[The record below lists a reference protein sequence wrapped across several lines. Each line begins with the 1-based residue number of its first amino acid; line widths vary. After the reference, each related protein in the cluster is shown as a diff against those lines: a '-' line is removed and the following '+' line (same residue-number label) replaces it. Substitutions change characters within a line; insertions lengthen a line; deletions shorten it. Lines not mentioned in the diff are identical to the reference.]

1 MSRTI
6 DERVVSMQFDNKQ
19 FESNVQTSL
28 STLDKLKQS
37 LRLDGA
43 AKGFDNIGAAAK
55 NVNMAPL
62 ANAVETVR
70 TKFSALQVMAVT
82 ALANITNSAVNA
94 GKQLVKAFTIDPI
107 KSGFQ
112 EYETQINA
120 VQTILANTESKGSTL
135 QDVNRALAEL
145 NTYADK
151 TIYNFTEMTRN
162 IGTFTA
168 AGVDLKTSVS
178 AIKGIANLAAVSG
191 STSHQA
197 STAMYQLSQALAS
210 GTVKLMDW
218 NSVVNAG
225 MGGQV
230 FQDALKETA
239 RVHGIAI
246 DKLIEDEGSFRET
259 LQKGWLTSEILT
271 ETLIHFTMAAEE
283 GTEEWETYKKS
294 LMDTGY
300 SEEQAAAILKMANTA
315 TDAATKVKTF
325 SQLMDTLKESAQSG
339 WTKSWEIMIGDFEE
353 AKGFLTDVSDRLG
366 AIISES
372 ADARNK
378 VLSGG
383 LSSGWKQLLDA
394 GIADEEGYKDT
405 FKSVAKEHG
414 LSIDDM
420 IAAEKKLD
428 DSLSDTE
435 AFQKALKTGFKDGS
449 LSADILSESVHQMAD
464 KMSNMSA
471 KELEAAG
478 YTKDHVNEIKNLSA
492 GLKDGSIS
500 MDEFVEKIN
509 RPSGREN
516 IIQALWNSFDGLMSV
531 IAPIK
536 EAFRDI
542 FPPVTGEQLYKLTER
557 IRDFTANLK
566 LSEEQAEKVKSIFKG
581 LFSVLDIGFTFIKKV
596 GSGII
601 QLLGNFTGLRDSVLN
616 TAGSFGDWLSNL
628 RDSIKETDVFGK
640 AIDKIVRFIQNG
652 IDKIREFGS
661 AVKEKF
667 AAPGFE
673 GFIGVITKILETL
686 KTVGSKIVEI
696 ASNIGSAIGNA
707 FRSGDI
713 KSVLDVVNGGI
724 IASILLG
731 IRKYI
736 NGITEAFDGSA
747 TFVDKIKEILS
758 TIGDTLKAWQQN
770 IQAGTLMKI
779 AAAIGILAASLLVLS
794 TIDQERLS
802 SSLGAITVLFAEL
815 IGSLA
820 IFNKMNL
827 NLTGVAKAVTAMI
840 GMSVAILILASAMRK
855 LSTLSWEEIAKGVV
869 GVLGLTTILVAAFK
883 IMATE
888 GNKVAKGALQM
899 VIMAAALKILASVCK
914 DLSELSWEGLAK
926 GLAGIAVL
934 LAEIS
939 LFLNTA
945 KFGGKAV
952 STAIGIAIMAAA
964 LKILA
969 SVCKDFSTMKWEDIG
984 KGLAGIGGLLL
995 EIVGFT
1001 NLAGNAKHI
1010 ISTGVALIA
1019 IAAAMKIFANTMND
1033 MSHMSWEEIAKGL
1046 AAIGGALLI
1055 IVGAMNLMPKGM
1067 IVNAIG
1073 LIGVAA
1079 AITILGNALTS
1090 LSGMS
1095 WEEIAKGLVALGGSL
1110 GILAGGLY
1118 LMNGSLAG
1126 SAALIVAAVALGI
1139 FAPVLKSLGDMSWGQ
1154 IVKGLVA
1161 LAGSIAVFGVAALV
1175 LRPII
1180 PAMLK
1185 LSAAILIFGAGCT
1198 LAGVGITAIAAG
1210 LITLG
1215 AAIVVTAS
1223 SIVETIN
1230 TIVKGIGTI
1239 ITSFCNAIAESATAI
1254 AEAFVAIIEATCYAI
1269 KESIPVIAE
1278 TFFELL
1284 VGALTLL
1291 KTYIPQLVDLLADVL
1306 VGLMDGLADRMPDL
1320 ANSAVNLAQKFV
1332 TSFTNALVSAFGEVD
1347 LGGLLEK
1354 LETVSK
1360 IFLELSIAA
1369 TIISMIP
1376 ITGALKG
1383 IAGLG
1388 IVVVGMSAILAALGG
1403 LSQIQ
1408 GFNWLL
1414 TEGTRALSQIGTAI
1428 GTFVGNIVGSFAA
1441 GATRGLPKM
1450 AENLSSFMDNIQ
1462 PFINGAKNIDAS
1474 VLKGAGILAAT
1485 VLCIT
1490 ASDVISS
1497 IASFLTGGS
1506 SIKRFG
1512 EEIAEFGTYLK
1523 AFSDNVS
1530 GINPENIVAAATA
1543 AKALAE
1549 MASIIPNEGGIAAL
1563 FAGENSLSRFGPQL
1577 ADFGANLKA
1586 FSDNVSGINP
1596 DNITTAA
1603 TAGKALADMANTIP
1617 NEGGIVAW
1625 FTGDNSLAKFGPQI
1639 AVFGLSLKSF
1649 SDNVSGINPDNI
1661 TAAATAGK
1669 ALADMANTIP
1679 NEGGMVAWFTGENS
1693 IAKFGSQLTLLG
1705 AGLKGFAEVTS
1716 DINAEH
1722 LTGVITAAKA
1732 LADMTSVIPNEGGM
1746 VAWFTGENSIA
1757 KFGTQLILLGAGLK
1771 GFAEVTSD
1779 INADQLTGVIGAAK
1793 ALADMTNTIPNEGG
1807 MVAWFTG
1814 ENSIAKFGTQL
1825 ICLGNGLK
1833 GFADTTSGI
1842 NADQLTGVVS
1852 IAKAI
1857 VEVTNLIPNQGGVV
1871 SWFAGES
1878 NIASYSAQLSC
1889 LGNGLKGFAQATVGI
1904 NAENISG
1911 IVSVAKTIVEVTNLI
1926 PNQGGIS
1933 AWFAGESN
1941 IANYGSQLVFLGKSL
1956 KAFADATSGIN
1967 TDNLTGV
1974 ATAAKTIAEITNVI
1988 PNQGG
1993 VVSWF
1998 TGESSISKFSAQLPV
2013 LGRSLK
2019 AFVDATAGINTDS
2032 LSGVTGVAKSIAEL
2046 TNNIPNSGGVA
2057 AWFTGEQSISKF
2069 GTELGRLGLGLKSF
2083 AQTTAG
2089 INANN
2094 LIGVIDVAKS
2104 IVNLTNTIPNQGG
2117 VVAWF
2122 TGENSIAKWG
2132 VQLVALG
2139 VGLKGFANATEGIN
2153 AEQVGGVVGVAK
2165 SIADMTKIIPDT
2177 TNLNNFGTQ
2186 LPKLGE
2192 SIKKFASELSGIKS
2206 SDISNGVS
2214 AVKQAMQQLKTVAKE
2229 GANGFADAFRKAKP
2243 NVSKAVSD
2251 LIQGVKTAIEDKG
2264 KIIAKAFND
2273 VLSDIPDDIR
2283 NMYTDFYSA
2292 GAYLVEGFAQGITA
2306 QTFAAEAAASAM
2318 ASAALAAAKA
2328 ALDINSPSEEMYE
2341 VGDYSGM
2348 GFVNALMDYA
2358 AKAYKAGY
2366 RMANKALFGVSNAI
2380 SHINDIITSD
2390 IDTQPTIRPVLDLS
2404 DISSGVGTISNML
2417 GFSPSIGMLTNVGSI
2432 SAMMN
2437 RNQNGANDDVISAIN
2452 NLGRKLSNAS
2462 GDIYNID
2469 GITYDDS
2476 SNIADAVKTLVR
2488 AARVERRT

>member
-1 MSRTI
+1 MSKTI

-28 STLDKLKQS
+28 STLDRLKRA

-43 AKGFDNIGAAAK
+43 AKGFDNIDSAAK
-55 NVNMAPL
+55 NVNMSPL
-62 ANAVETVR
+62 ANAVDTVR
-70 TKFSALQVMAVT
+70 VKFSALEVMAVT

-94 GKQLVKAFTIDPI
+94 GIQLVKSLSVD
-107 KSGFQ
+107 
-112 EYETQINA
+112 QIAAGWNKYGQKTSS
-120 VQTILANTESKGSTL
+120 VQTIMNATGKSIDE
-135 QDVNRALAEL
+135 VNKYL
-145 NTYADK
+145 DK
-151 TIYNFTEMTRN
+151 LMWFSDETSYGFTDMT
-162 IGTFTA
+162 
-168 AGVDLKTSVS
+168 S
-178 AIKGIANLAAVSG
+178 AIAQLTSAGGDIDKLVPMVMGIANATAYAGKGATEFSRAIYNLNQSYSSGALQYTDWKSLELAGVASKELKQVLIDTGVAMGKIKEGEVTIANFGTTLKDKWADVGVMETAFGKFGEMTEKAYQMVQSGEVETASEAYAKLAEQYDGVSITAAKAAQEAKTFTEAIDATKDAVS
-191 STSHQA
+191 
-197 STAMYQLSQALAS
+197 S
-210 GTVKLMDW
+210 GWM
-218 NSVVNAG
+218 
-225 MGGQV
+225 
-230 FQDALKETA
+230 
-239 RVHGIAI
+239 
-246 DKLIEDEGSFRET
+246 
-259 LQKGWLTSEILT
+259 
-271 ETLIHFTMAAEE
+271 
-283 GTEEWETYKKS
+283 
-294 LMDTGY
+294 
-300 SEEQAAAILKMANTA
+300 
-315 TDAATKVKTF
+315 KTF
-325 SQLMDTLKESAQSG
+325 
-339 WTKSWEIMIGDFEE
+339 EIIFGNYEE
-353 AKGFLTDVSDRLG
+353 AKVLWTDLANALWDAFASGAEARNEMLQEWKNLG
-366 AIISES
+366 GRDDLIQSFWNAWEAVGSIIS
-372 ADARNK
+372 
-378 VLSGG
+378 
-383 LSSGWKQLLDA
+383 
-394 GIADEEGYKDT
+394 
-405 FKSVAKEHG
+405 
-414 LSIDDM
+414 
-420 IAAEKKLD
+420 
-428 DSLSDTE
+428 
-435 AFQKALKTGFKDGS
+435 
-449 LSADILSESVHQMAD
+449 
-464 KMSNMSA
+464 
-471 KELEAAG
+471 
-478 YTKDHVNEIKNLSA
+478 
-492 GLKDGSIS
+492 
-500 MDEFVEKIN
+500 
-509 RPSGREN
+509 
-516 IIQALWNSFDGLMSV
+516 
-531 IAPIK
+531 PIK

-542 FPPVTGEQLYKLTER
+542 FPPITAQRLA
-557 IRDFTANLK
+557 DFTKGLKELTANFK
-566 LSEEQAEKVKSIFKG
+566 LSEDQANKVKSIFKG

-601 QLLGNFTGLRDSVLN
+601 KLLGNFTGLRDGILN

-628 RDSIKETDVFGK
+628 RDSIKESDVFGK
-640 AIDKIVRFIQNG
+640 AIDKIVGFIQNG

-661 AVKEKF
+661 AIKEKF
-667 AAPGFE
+667 AATGFE
-673 GFIGVITKILETL
+673 GFLGVVTKIWETL

-736 NGITEAFDGSA
+736 SGITEAFDGSA
-747 TFVDKIKEILS
+747 TFVGKIKEILS
-758 TIGDTLKAWQQN
+758 TVGDALKAWQQN

-815 IGSLA
+815 MGSLA

-827 NLTGVAKAVTAMI
+827 NLTGTAKAVTTMI
-840 GMSVAILILASAMRK
+840 GMSVAILILASAMKK
-855 LSTLSWEEIAKGVV
+855 LSSLSWEEIAKGVV

-899 VIMAAALKILASVCK
+899 VIMASALKILASVCK

-945 KFGGKAV
+945 KLGGKAV
-952 STAIGIAIMAAA
+952 STATGIAIMAAA

-995 EIVGFT
+995 ELAAFT
-1001 NLAGNAKHI
+1001 NLAGNAKHVL
-1010 ISTGVALIA
+1010 STGVALIA
-1019 IAAAMKIFANTMND
+1019 IAAAMKIFANVMND
-1033 MSHMSWEEIAKGL
+1033 MSRMSWEEIAKGL
-1046 AAIGGALLI
+1046 AAMGGALLI
-1055 IVGAMNLMPKGM
+1055 VVGAMNLMPKGM
-1067 IVNAIG
+1067 IVNTIG

-1095 WEEIAKGLVALGGSL
+1095 WEEIAKGLVTLGGSL

-1161 LAGSIAVFGVAALV
+1161 LAGAIAIFGVASLV
-1175 LRPII
+1175 LTPII
-1180 PAMLK
+1180 PTMLR
-1185 LSAAILIFGAGCT
+1185 LSAAILIFGAGCA

-1210 LITLG
+1210 LTTLG
-1215 AAIVVTAS
+1215 VAIVVTAS

-1230 TIVKGIGTI
+1230 TIVKGLGTI

-1388 IVVVGMSAILAALGG
+1388 IVVIGMSAILAALGG

-1543 AKALAE
+1543 
-1549 MASIIPNEGGIAAL
+1549 
-1563 FAGENSLSRFGPQL
+1563 
-1577 ADFGANLKA
+1577 
-1586 FSDNVSGINP
+1586 
-1596 DNITTAA
+1596 
-1603 TAGKALADMANTIP
+1603 GKALADMADTIP

-1693 IAKFGSQLTLLG
+1693 IAKFSSQLILLG
-1705 AGLKGFAEVTS
+1705 AGLKGFTEVTS

-1757 KFGTQLILLGAGLK
+1757 KFGSQLILLGAGLK

-1842 NADQLTGVVS
+1842 NADQLTGVIS
-1852 IAKAI
+1852 IAKTI
-1857 VEVTNLIPNQGGVV
+1857 VEVTNLIPNKGGVV
-1871 SWFAGES
+1871 SWFAGER

-1941 IANYGSQLVFLGKSL
+1941 IANYGSQLVFLGKGL

-2019 AFVDATAGINTDS
+2019 AFADATAGINTDG

-2094 LIGVIDVAKS
+2094 LIGVIDVAKG

-2132 VQLVALG
+2132 GQLVALG

-2292 GAYLVEGFAQGITA
+2292 GGYLVEGFANGITD

-2318 ASAALAAAKA
+2318 ANAALAAAKA
-2328 ALDINSPSEEMYE
+2328 VLDINSPSEEMYE

-2366 RMANKALFGVSNAI
+2366 RMANKALSGVSNAI
-2380 SHINDIITSD
+2380 SHINDVITSD

>member
-55 NVNMAPL
+55 SVNMTPL

-112 EYETQINA
+112 EYETQINS

-178 AIKGIANLAAVSG
+178 AIKGIANLAAISG
-191 STSHQA
+191 STSQQA

-271 ETLIHFTMAAEE
+271 ETLSHFTMAAEE

-414 LSIDDM
+414 VSIDDM

-449 LSADILSESVHQMAD
+449 LSADMLSESVHQMAD

-492 GLKDGSIS
+492 SLKDGSIS

-581 LFSVLDIGFTFIKKV
+581 LFSILDIGFTFIKKV

-601 QLLGNFTGLRDSVLN
+601 QLLGNFTGLRDGILN
-616 TAGSFGDWLSNL
+616 AAGSFGDWLSNL
-628 RDSIKETDVFGK
+628 RDSIKESDVFGK
-640 AIDKIVRFIQNG
+640 AIDKIVGFIQNG

-673 GFIGVITKILETL
+673 GFLGVVIKIWETL
-686 KTVGSKIVEI
+686 KTVGSKIIEI
-696 ASNIGSAIGNA
+696 AANIGSAIGNA

-736 NGITEAFDGSA
+736 SGITEAFDGSE
-747 TFVDKIKEILS
+747 TFIGKIKDLLD
-758 TIGDTLKAWQQN
+758 TVGDALQAWQQN
-770 IQAGTLMKI
+770 IKAGTLIKI

-794 TIDQERLS
+794 LIDSEKLT

-815 IGSLA
+815 MGSLA

-827 NLTGVAKAVTAMI
+827 NLIGTAKAVTAMI
-840 GMSVAILILASAMRK
+840 GMSVAILILASAMKK
-855 LSTLSWEEIAKGVV
+855 LA
-869 GVLGLTTILVAAFK
+869 
-883 IMATE
+883 
-888 GNKVAKGALQM
+888 
-899 VIMAAALKILASVCK
+899 
-914 DLSELSWEGLAK
+914 ELNWEG
-926 GLAGIAVL
+926 
-934 LAEIS
+934 
-939 LFLNTA
+939 
-945 KFGGKAV
+945 
-952 STAIGIAIMAAA
+952 
-964 LKILA
+964 
-969 SVCKDFSTMKWEDIG
+969 IG
-984 KGLAGIGGLLL
+984 KGVAAIAALMAVM
-995 EIVGFT
+995 VGFT
-1001 NLAGNAKHI
+1001 KLMGSSQKVFSLSKNGLFSASTKQNL
-1010 ISTGVALIA
+1010 ISTGIALIA
-1019 IAAAMKIFANTMND
+1019 IAGAMKIFASAIDDLSKINWEGILKGLTGIAGSLLAVALTVKLMPKNMLSTSISLIAIGTAMKVLASAIED
-1033 MSHMSWEEIAKGL
+1033 LSYINWEGIGKGVSTITALLGVLVLFNKVIGSSGKAFSLSKNGLFSASTQQNLISTGIALIAIAGAMKIFASAIKDLSGLSWEDIDKGLVGIAGAL
-1046 AAIGGALLI
+1046 AAISLATKFMPTNMISIGASIVVISVAMKIFASVMDDLSGISWEGIGKGLLSIVVILGAIAGFAALASKFADDLIVLGGALI
-1055 IVGAMNLMPKGM
+1055 IVGISMKLFASVLKG
-1067 IVNAIG
+1067 
-1073 LIGVAA
+1073 
-1079 AITILGNALTS
+1079 
-1090 LSGMS
+1090 LSEIS
-1095 WEEIAKGLVALGGSL
+1095 WTGIAKGILAIIVPLALFAGAAVVLSSIIPVMIALG
-1110 GILAGGLY
+1110 
-1118 LMNGSLAG
+1118 
-1126 SAALIVAAVALGI
+1126 AA
-1139 FAPVLKSLGDMSWGQ
+1139 M
-1154 IVKGLVA
+1154 
-1161 LAGSIAVFGVAALV
+1161 
-1175 LRPII
+1175 
-1180 PAMLK
+1180 
-1185 LSAAILIFGAGCT
+1185 LIFGAGCA
-1198 LAGVGITAIAAG
+1198 LAGVGITAIATG
-1210 LITLG
+1210 LTALG
-1215 AAIVVTAS
+1215 ATIVITAS

-1230 TIVKGIGTI
+1230 TIVKGLGTI
-1239 ITSFCNAIAESATAI
+1239 ITSFYNSIAESAPAI
-1254 AEAFVAIIEATCYAI
+1254 AEAFVAILEATCYAI
-1269 KESIPVIAE
+1269 KESIPLIAE

-1284 VGALTLL
+1284 VEALTLL
-1291 KTYIPQLVDLLADVL
+1291 KTYIPQLVDLLSDVL
-1306 VGLMDGLADRMPDL
+1306 VGLMDGLAERMPDL
-1320 ANSAVNLAQKFV
+1320 ATSVVNLAQKFV
-1332 TSFTNALVSAFGEVD
+1332 ASFTEALMSAFGEVD

-1369 TIISMIP
+1369 KIISTIP
-1376 ITGALKG
+1376 ITGALTGVVGLAAVVGG
-1383 IAGLG
+1383 IA
-1388 IVVVGMSAILAALGG
+1388 AILAILGG
-1403 LSQIQ
+1403 LSQIP

-1428 GTFVGNIVGSFAA
+1428 GAFVGAIVGNFAS
-1441 GATRGLPKM
+1441 GVTSGLPKM

-1462 PFINGAKNIDAS
+1462 PFVNGAKNIDAS
-1474 VLKGAGILAAT
+1474 LLEGAGILAAT
-1485 VLCIT
+1485 ILCIT

-1523 AFSDNVS
+1523 VFADNTKGIDAEAVKGAASAAKALAEMASIIPNEGGLAALFAGENSLASFGPQLVDFGSNLKAFSDNVS
-1530 GINPENIVAAATA
+1530 GINPDNITVAATAGKALAEMASIIPNEGGLAALFAGENSLASFGPQLADFGSNLKAFSDNVSGINLDNITVAATASKVLAEMASIIPNEGGVAALFAGENSLVNFGPQLVYFGSNLKAFSDNVSGINPDNITVAATA
-1543 AKALAE
+1543 AKVLAE

-1563 FAGENSLSRFGPQL
+1563 FAGENSLVSFGPQL
-1577 ADFGANLKA
+1577 AYFGSNLKA

-1596 DNITTAA
+1596 DNITAA
-1603 TAGKALADMANTIP
+1603 TIAAKAIAEMASIIP
-1617 NEGGIVAW
+1617 NEGGIAAL
-1625 FTGDNSLAKFGPQI
+1625 FAGDNSLASFGPQ
-1639 AVFGLSLKSF
+1639 LRQL
-1649 SDNVSGINPDNI
+1649 
-1661 TAAATAGK
+1661 
-1669 ALADMANTIP
+1669 
-1679 NEGGMVAWFTGENS
+1679 GE
-1693 IAKFGSQLTLLG
+1693 
-1705 AGLKGFAEVTS
+1705 GLKG
-1716 DINAEH
+1716 
-1722 LTGVITAAKA
+1722 
-1732 LADMTSVIPNEGGM
+1732 
-1746 VAWFTGENSIA
+1746 
-1757 KFGTQLILLGAGLK
+1757 
-1771 GFAEVTSD
+1771 
-1779 INADQLTGVIGAAK
+1779 
-1793 ALADMTNTIPNEGG
+1793 
-1807 MVAWFTG
+1807 
-1814 ENSIAKFGTQL
+1814 
-1825 ICLGNGLK
+1825 
-1833 GFADTTSGI
+1833 
-1842 NADQLTGVVS
+1842 
-1852 IAKAI
+1852 
-1857 VEVTNLIPNQGGVV
+1857 
-1871 SWFAGES
+1871 
-1878 NIASYSAQLSC
+1878 
-1889 LGNGLKGFAQATVGI
+1889 
-1904 NAENISG
+1904 
-1911 IVSVAKTIVEVTNLI
+1911 
-1926 PNQGGIS
+1926 
-1933 AWFAGESN
+1933 
-1941 IANYGSQLVFLGKSL
+1941 
-1956 KAFADATSGIN
+1956 FADATSGIN
-1967 TDNLTGV
+1967 AQNATGAV
-1974 ATAAKTIAEITNVI
+1974 
-1988 PNQGG
+1988 
-1993 VVSWF
+1993 
-1998 TGESSISKFSAQLPV
+1998 
-2013 LGRSLK
+2013 
-2019 AFVDATAGINTDS
+2019 
-2032 LSGVTGVAKSIAEL
+2032 
-2046 TNNIPNSGGVA
+2046 
-2057 AWFTGEQSISKF
+2057 
-2069 GTELGRLGLGLKSF
+2069 
-2083 AQTTAG
+2083 
-2089 INANN
+2089 
-2094 LIGVIDVAKS
+2094 DVAK
-2104 IVNLTNTIPNQGG
+2104 
-2117 VVAWF
+2117 
-2122 TGENSIAKWG
+2122 K
-2132 VQLVALG
+2132 
-2139 VGLKGFANATEGIN
+2139 
-2153 AEQVGGVVGVAK
+2153 
-2165 SIADMTKIIPDT
+2165 IADMTKSIPAG
-2177 TNLNNFGTQ
+2177 TNFRNFSIQ

-2192 SIKKFASELSGIKS
+2192 AIRKFADEVGGVKS
-2206 SDISNGVS
+2206 SNITSGVT
-2214 AVKQAMQQLKTVAKE
+2214 AVKRAMQQLNAAAKD
-2229 GANGFADAFRKAKP
+2229 GAEGFAKAFERAKP
-2243 NVSKAVSD
+2243 NVNKAVIS
-2251 LIQGVKTAIEDKG
+2251 LIDAVVSAISTKGSSIANEFKSILEGV
-2264 KIIAKAFND
+2264 
-2273 VLSDIPDDIR
+2273 PDDLR
-2283 NMYTDFYSA
+2283 GYHTDFYSA
-2292 GAYLVEGFAQGITA
+2292 GAYLVDGFAQGITD
-2306 QTFAAEAAASAM
+2306 QTFAAAAAASAM
-2318 ASAALAAAKA
+2318 ASSALEAARAALGVQ
-2328 ALDINSPSEEMYE
+2328 SPSKEMAK
-2341 VGDYSGM
+2341 VGNYSGI
-2348 GFVNALMDYA
+2348 GFVNGLIDYTS
-2358 AKAYKAGY
+2358 KAYKAGY
-2366 RMANKALFGVSNAI
+2366 GMANKALSGVSNAI
-2380 SHINDIITSD
+2380 SRINDVITSD

-2404 DISSGVGTISNML
+2404 DISSGAGAISNML
-2417 GFSPSIGMLTNVGSI
+2417 GLNPSVGMLTNVGAI

-2462 GDIYNID
+2462 GNTYHID
-2469 GITYDDS
+2469 GITYDDGS
-2476 SNIADAVKTLVR
+2476 TVADAVKTLVR
-2488 AARVERRT
+2488 AARIERRS

>member
-1 MSRTI
+1 MSKTI

-28 STLDKLKQS
+28 STLDRLKRA

-43 AKGFDNIGAAAK
+43 AKGLDNIDSAAK
-55 NVNMAPL
+55 NVNMSPL
-62 ANAVETVR
+62 ANAVDTVR
-70 TKFSALQVMAVT
+70 VKFSALEVMAVT

-94 GKQLVKAFTIDPI
+94 GIQLVKSLSVD
-107 KSGFQ
+107 
-112 EYETQINA
+112 QIAAGWNKYGQKTSS
-120 VQTILANTESKGSTL
+120 VQTIMNATGKSIDE
-135 QDVNRALAEL
+135 VNKYL
-145 NTYADK
+145 DK
-151 TIYNFTEMTRN
+151 LMWFSDETSYGFTDMT
-162 IGTFTA
+162 
-168 AGVDLKTSVS
+168 S
-178 AIKGIANLAAVSG
+178 AIAQLTSAGGDIDKLVPMVMGIANATAYAGKGATEFSRAIYNLNQSYSSGALQYTDWKSLELAGVASKELKQVLIDTGVAMGKIKEGEVTIANFGTTLKDKWADVGVMETAFGKFGEMTEKAYQMVQSGEVETASEAYAKLAEQYDGVSITAAKAAQEAKTFTEAIDATKDAVS
-191 STSHQA
+191 
-197 STAMYQLSQALAS
+197 S
-210 GTVKLMDW
+210 GWM
-218 NSVVNAG
+218 
-225 MGGQV
+225 
-230 FQDALKETA
+230 
-239 RVHGIAI
+239 
-246 DKLIEDEGSFRET
+246 
-259 LQKGWLTSEILT
+259 
-271 ETLIHFTMAAEE
+271 
-283 GTEEWETYKKS
+283 
-294 LMDTGY
+294 
-300 SEEQAAAILKMANTA
+300 
-315 TDAATKVKTF
+315 KTF
-325 SQLMDTLKESAQSG
+325 
-339 WTKSWEIMIGDFEE
+339 EIIFGNYEE
-353 AKGFLTDVSDRLG
+353 AKVLWTDLANALWDAFASGAEARNEMLQEWKDLG
-366 AIISES
+366 GRDDLIQSFWNAWEAVGSIIS
-372 ADARNK
+372 
-378 VLSGG
+378 
-383 LSSGWKQLLDA
+383 
-394 GIADEEGYKDT
+394 
-405 FKSVAKEHG
+405 
-414 LSIDDM
+414 
-420 IAAEKKLD
+420 
-428 DSLSDTE
+428 
-435 AFQKALKTGFKDGS
+435 
-449 LSADILSESVHQMAD
+449 
-464 KMSNMSA
+464 
-471 KELEAAG
+471 
-478 YTKDHVNEIKNLSA
+478 
-492 GLKDGSIS
+492 
-500 MDEFVEKIN
+500 
-509 RPSGREN
+509 
-516 IIQALWNSFDGLMSV
+516 
-531 IAPIK
+531 PIK

-542 FPPVTGEQLYKLTER
+542 FPPITAQRLA
-557 IRDFTANLK
+557 DFTEGLKELTANFK
-566 LSEEQAEKVKSIFKG
+566 LSEDQADKVKSIFKG

-601 QLLGNFTGLRDSVLN
+601 KLLGNFTGLRDGILN

-628 RDSIKETDVFGK
+628 RDSIKESDVFGK
-640 AIDKIVRFIQNG
+640 AIDKIVGFIQNG

-661 AVKEKF
+661 AIKEKF
-667 AAPGFE
+667 AATGFE
-673 GFIGVITKILETL
+673 GFLGVVTKIWETL

-747 TFVDKIKEILS
+747 TFVGKIKEILS
-758 TIGDTLKAWQQN
+758 TVGDALKAWQQN

-815 IGSLA
+815 MGSLA

-827 NLTGVAKAVTAMI
+827 NITGVAKAVTAMI
-840 GMSVAILILASAMRK
+840 GMSVAILILASAMKK
-855 LSTLSWEEIAKGVV
+855 LSSLSWEEIAKGVV

-995 EIVGFT
+995 ELVGFT

-1046 AAIGGALLI
+1046 AAMGGALLI

-1161 LAGSIAVFGVAALV
+1161 LAGAIAIFGVAALV
-1175 LRPII
+1175 LTPII

-1230 TIVKGIGTI
+1230 TIVKGLGTI

-1530 GINPENIVAAATA
+1530 GINPENIVAASTA

-1549 MASIIPNEGGIAAL
+1549 MASIIPNEGGLAAL

-1586 FSDNVSGINP
+1586 FSDNVSGIKP
-1596 DNITTAA
+1596 ENIVAA
-1603 TAGKALADMANTIP
+1603 TTAGKALADMANTIP
-1617 NEGGIVAW
+1617 NEGGMVAW

-1639 AVFGLSLKSF
+1639 AVFGLSLKAF

-1679 NEGGMVAWFTGENS
+1679 NEGGIVAWFTGENS
-1693 IAKFGSQLTLLG
+1693 IAKFSSQLILLG
-1705 AGLKGFAEVTS
+1705 SGLKGFTEVTS

-1746 VAWFTGENSIA
+1746 VAWFAGENSIA
-1757 KFGTQLILLGAGLK
+1757 KFGSQLILLGAGLK

-1833 GFADTTSGI
+1833 GFADTTLGI

-1857 VEVTNLIPNQGGVV
+1857 VEVTNLIPNQGGIV
-1871 SWFAGES
+1871 SWFAGEN
-1878 NIASYSAQLSC
+1878 NIASYSDQLSC

-1941 IANYGSQLVFLGKSL
+1941 IANYGSQLVFLGKGL

-1998 TGESSISKFSAQLPV
+1998 AGESSISKFSAQLPV

-2019 AFVDATAGINTDS
+2019 AFADATAGINTDS

-2094 LIGVIDVAKS
+2094 LIGVIDVAKG

-2132 VQLVALG
+2132 GQLVALG

-2264 KIIAKAFND
+2264 TIIAKAFND

-2292 GAYLVEGFAQGITA
+2292 GGYLVEGFANGITD

-2318 ASAALAAAKA
+2318 ANAALAAAKA
-2328 ALDINSPSEEMYE
+2328 VLDINSPSEEMYE

-2366 RMANKALFGVSNAI
+2366 RMANKALSGVSNAI
-2380 SHINDIITSD
+2380 SHINDVITSD

>member
-1 MSRTI
+1 MSKTI

-28 STLDKLKQS
+28 STLDRLKRA

-43 AKGFDNIGAAAK
+43 AKGFDNIDSAAK
-55 NVNMAPL
+55 NVNMSPL
-62 ANAVETVR
+62 ANAVDTVR
-70 TKFSALQVMAVT
+70 VKFSALEVMAVT

-94 GKQLVKAFTIDPI
+94 GIQLVKSLSVD
-107 KSGFQ
+107 
-112 EYETQINA
+112 QIAAGWNKYGQKTSS
-120 VQTILANTESKGSTL
+120 VQTIMNATGKSIDE
-135 QDVNRALAEL
+135 VNKYL
-145 NTYADK
+145 DK
-151 TIYNFTEMTRN
+151 LMWFSDETSYGFTDMT
-162 IGTFTA
+162 
-168 AGVDLKTSVS
+168 S
-178 AIKGIANLAAVSG
+178 AIAQLTSAGGDIDKLVPMVMGIANATAYAGKGATEFSRAIYNLNQSYSSGALQYTDWKSLELAGVASKELKQVLIDTGVAMGKIKEGEVTIANFGTTLKDKWADVGVMETAFGKFGEMTEKAYQMVQSGEVETASEAYAKLAEQYDGVSITAAKAAQEAKTFTEAIDATKDAVS
-191 STSHQA
+191 
-197 STAMYQLSQALAS
+197 S
-210 GTVKLMDW
+210 GWM
-218 NSVVNAG
+218 
-225 MGGQV
+225 
-230 FQDALKETA
+230 
-239 RVHGIAI
+239 
-246 DKLIEDEGSFRET
+246 
-259 LQKGWLTSEILT
+259 
-271 ETLIHFTMAAEE
+271 
-283 GTEEWETYKKS
+283 
-294 LMDTGY
+294 
-300 SEEQAAAILKMANTA
+300 
-315 TDAATKVKTF
+315 KTF
-325 SQLMDTLKESAQSG
+325 
-339 WTKSWEIMIGDFEE
+339 EIIFGNYEE
-353 AKGFLTDVSDRLG
+353 AKVLWTDLANALWDAFASGAEARNEMLQEWKNLG
-366 AIISES
+366 GRDDLIQSFWNAWEAVGSIIS
-372 ADARNK
+372 
-378 VLSGG
+378 
-383 LSSGWKQLLDA
+383 
-394 GIADEEGYKDT
+394 
-405 FKSVAKEHG
+405 
-414 LSIDDM
+414 
-420 IAAEKKLD
+420 
-428 DSLSDTE
+428 
-435 AFQKALKTGFKDGS
+435 
-449 LSADILSESVHQMAD
+449 
-464 KMSNMSA
+464 
-471 KELEAAG
+471 
-478 YTKDHVNEIKNLSA
+478 
-492 GLKDGSIS
+492 
-500 MDEFVEKIN
+500 
-509 RPSGREN
+509 
-516 IIQALWNSFDGLMSV
+516 
-531 IAPIK
+531 PIK

-542 FPPVTGEQLYKLTER
+542 FPPITAQRLA
-557 IRDFTANLK
+557 DFTKGLKELTANFK
-566 LSEEQAEKVKSIFKG
+566 LSEDQANKVKSIFKG

-601 QLLGNFTGLRDSVLN
+601 KLLGNFTSLRDGILN

-628 RDSIKETDVFGK
+628 RDSIKESDVFGR
-640 AIDKIVRFIQNG
+640 AIDKIVGFIQNG

-673 GFIGVITKILETL
+673 GFLGVVTKIWETL

-736 NGITEAFDGSA
+736 SGITEAFDGSA
-747 TFVDKIKEILS
+747 TFVGKIKEILS
-758 TIGDTLKAWQQN
+758 TVGDALKAWQQN

-815 IGSLA
+815 MGSLA

-827 NLTGVAKAVTAMI
+827 NITGVAKAVTAMI
-840 GMSVAILILASAMRK
+840 GMSVAILILASAMKK
-855 LSTLSWEEIAKGVV
+855 LSSLSWEEIAKGVV

-899 VIMAAALKILASVCK
+899 VIMAAALKILSSVCK

-995 EIVGFT
+995 ELVGFT

-1033 MSHMSWEEIAKGL
+1033 MSQMSWEEIAKGL
-1046 AAIGGALLI
+1046 AAMGGALLI

-1161 LAGSIAVFGVAALV
+1161 LAGAIAIFGVAALV
-1175 LRPII
+1175 LTPII
-1180 PAMLK
+1180 PTMLR
-1185 LSAAILIFGAGCT
+1185 LSAAILIFGAGCA

-1210 LITLG
+1210 LTTLG
-1215 AAIVVTAS
+1215 VAIVVTAS

-1230 TIVKGIGTI
+1230 TIVKGLGTI

-1462 PFINGAKNIDAS
+1462 PFIDGAKNIDAS

-1523 AFSDNVS
+1523 SFSDNVS

-1543 AKALAE
+1543 
-1549 MASIIPNEGGIAAL
+1549 
-1563 FAGENSLSRFGPQL
+1563 
-1577 ADFGANLKA
+1577 
-1586 FSDNVSGINP
+1586 
-1596 DNITTAA
+1596 
-1603 TAGKALADMANTIP
+1603 GKALADMADTIP

-1693 IAKFGSQLTLLG
+1693 IAKFSSQLILLG
-1705 AGLKGFAEVTS
+1705 AGLKGFTEVTS

-1757 KFGTQLILLGAGLK
+1757 KFGSQLILLGAGLK

-1825 ICLGNGLK
+1825 IVLGAGLK

-1857 VEVTNLIPNQGGVV
+1857 VEITNLIPKQGGIA

-1911 IVSVAKTIVEVTNLI
+1911 IVSVAKTLVEVTNLI

-1941 IANYGSQLVFLGKSL
+1941 IANYGSQLVFLGKGL
-1956 KAFADATSGIN
+1956 KSFADVTSGIN
-1967 TDNLTGV
+1967 TDNITGV

-2019 AFVDATAGINTDS
+2019 AFADATAGINTDS

-2089 INANN
+2089 INAEN
-2094 LIGVIDVAKS
+2094 LIGVIDVAKG

-2132 VQLVALG
+2132 GQLVALG

-2264 KIIAKAFND
+2264 KIIAEAFND

-2283 NMYTDFYSA
+2283 NMYADFYSA

-2366 RMANKALFGVSNAI
+2366 RMANKALSGVSNAI
-2380 SHINDIITSD
+2380 SHINDVITSD

-2437 RNQNGANDDVISAIN
+2437 RNQNGSNDDVISAIN

>member
-55 NVNMAPL
+55 SVNMAPL

-168 AGVDLKTSVS
+168 AGVDLETSVS

-191 STSHQA
+191 STSQQA

-246 DKLIEDEGSFRET
+246 DKLIKDEGSFRET

-271 ETLIHFTMAAEE
+271 ETLSHFTMAAEE

-300 SEEQAAAILKMANTA
+300 SEKQATAILKMANTA

-325 SQLMDTLKESAQSG
+325 SQLIDTLKESAQSG

-414 LSIDDM
+414 VSIDDM

-449 LSADILSESVHQMAD
+449 LSADMLSESVHQMAD

-581 LFSVLDIGFTFIKKV
+581 LFSILDIGFTFIKKV

-601 QLLGNFTGLRDSVLN
+601 QLLGNFTGLRDGILN

-640 AIDKIVRFIQNG
+640 AVDKVVGFVQNG
-652 IDKIREFGS
+652 INKIKEFGS

-673 GFIGVITKILETL
+673 TFLGVITKIWETL
-686 KTVGSKIVEI
+686 KTVGSKIIEI
-696 ASNIGSAIGNA
+696 AANIGSAIGNA

-736 NGITEAFDGSA
+736 SGITEAFDGSE
-747 TFVDKIKEILS
+747 TFIGKIKDLLG
-758 TIGDTLKAWQQN
+758 TVGDALQAWQQN
-770 IQAGTLMKI
+770 IQAGTLIKI
-779 AAAIGILAASLLVLS
+779 SAAIGILAASLLVLS
-794 TIDQERLS
+794 LIDPEKLA

-815 IGSLA
+815 MGSLA

-827 NLTGVAKAVTAMI
+827 NLTGTAKAVTAMI
-840 GMSVAILILASAMRK
+840 GMSVAILILASAMKK
-855 LSTLSWEEIAKGVV
+855 LAELDWEGIGKGVV
-869 GVLGLTTILVAAFK
+869 GVLGLAVILVAASK

-888 GNKVAKGALQM
+888 GKKVTKGALQM

-914 DLSELSWEGLAK
+914 DLSELSWEELAK
-926 GLAGIAVL
+926 GLSGIVVL
-934 LAEIS
+934 LGAIS

-952 STAIGIAIMAAA
+952 STATGIVIMAAA

-969 SVCKDFSTMKWEDIG
+969 SVCKDFSTMKWEEIG
-984 KGLAGIGGLLL
+984 KGLAGIAGLLL
-995 EIVGFT
+995 ELAAFT
-1001 NLAGNAKHI
+1001 NLAGNAKHVL
-1010 ISTGVALIA
+1010 STGVALIA
-1019 IAAAMKIFANTMND
+1019 IAAAMKIFANVMND
-1033 MSHMSWEEIAKGL
+1033 MSRMSWEEIAKGL
-1046 AAIGGALLI
+1046 ASMGSALLI
-1055 IVGAMNLMPKGM
+1055 VAGAMNLMPDGM
-1067 IVNAIG
+1067 VVKAVG
-1073 LIGVAA
+1073 LIGIAA
-1079 AITILGNALTS
+1079 AITILSNALTS
-1090 LSGMS
+1090 LGGMS

-1126 SAALIVAAVALGI
+1126 SAALIVAALALGI

-1161 LAGSIAVFGVAALV
+1161 LAGAIAIFGAAAFV
-1175 LRPII
+1175 LTPVI
-1180 PAMLK
+1180 PVMLG
-1185 LSAAILIFGAGCT
+1185 LGAAILIFGAGCA
-1198 LAGVGITAIAAG
+1198 LAGVGITAIATG
-1210 LITLG
+1210 LMTLG

-1230 TIVKGIGTI
+1230 TIIKGLGTI
-1239 ITSFCNAIAESATAI
+1239 ITSFCNSIAESAPAI
-1254 AEAFVAIIEATCYAI
+1254 AEAFVAILEATCYAI
-1269 KESIPVIAE
+1269 KESIPLIAE

-1284 VGALTLL
+1284 VEALTLL

-1306 VGLMDGLADRMPDL
+1306 VGLMDGLAERMPDL
-1320 ANSAVNLAQKFV
+1320 ANSVVNLAQKFV
-1332 TSFTNALVSAFGEVD
+1332 ASFTEALMSAFGEVD

-1360 IFLELSIAA
+1360 IFFELSIAA
-1369 TIISMIP
+1369 KIISTIP
-1376 ITGALKG
+1376 ITGALTGVVGLAAVVGG
-1383 IAGLG
+1383 IA
-1388 IVVVGMSAILAALGG
+1388 AILAILGG
-1403 LSQIQ
+1403 LSQIP

-1428 GTFVGNIVGSFAA
+1428 GAFVGAIVGNFAS
-1441 GATRGLPKM
+1441 GVTSGLPKV

-1462 PFINGAKNIDAS
+1462 PFVNGTKNIDAS
-1474 VLKGAGILAAT
+1474 VLEGAGILAAT

-1523 AFSDNVS
+1523 AFADNTQ
-1530 GINPENIVAAATA
+1530 GIDAEAVKGAASA

-1549 MASIIPNEGGIAAL
+1549 MASIIPNEGGLAAL
-1563 FAGENSLSRFGPQL
+1563 FAGENSLASFGPQL

-1586 FSDNVSGINP
+1586 FADNVSGINP
-1596 DNITTAA
+1596 ENIVAAA

-1617 NEGGIVAW
+1617 NEGGMVAW
-1625 FTGDNSLAKFGPQI
+1625 FTGDNSLANFGPQI
-1639 AVFGLSLKSF
+1639 ATFGSSLKSF

-1693 IAKFGSQLTLLG
+1693 ISKFSDQLALLGSGLKGFSDSSTGIKAENCTGALSVAKSIVELSNSIPNSGGVVSWFTGETSISKFAGELTTLG
-1705 AGLKGFAEVTS
+1705 AGLKGFSDSVTGIKS
-1716 DINAEH
+1716 ENC
-1722 LTGVITAAKA
+1722 TG
-1732 LADMTSVIPNEGGM
+1732 
-1746 VAWFTGENSIA
+1746 
-1757 KFGTQLILLGAGLK
+1757 
-1771 GFAEVTSD
+1771 
-1779 INADQLTGVIGAAK
+1779 
-1793 ALADMTNTIPNEGG
+1793 
-1807 MVAWFTG
+1807 
-1814 ENSIAKFGTQL
+1814 
-1825 ICLGNGLK
+1825 
-1833 GFADTTSGI
+1833 
-1842 NADQLTGVVS
+1842 
-1852 IAKAI
+1852 AI
-1857 VEVTNLIPNQGGVV
+1857 
-1871 SWFAGES
+1871 
-1878 NIASYSAQLSC
+1878 
-1889 LGNGLKGFAQATVGI
+1889 
-1904 NAENISG
+1904 
-1911 IVSVAKTIVEVTNLI
+1911 SVAKSIADLTNAI
-1926 PNQGGIS
+1926 PNS
-1933 AWFAGESN
+1933 
-1941 IANYGSQLVFLGKSL
+1941 
-1956 KAFADATSGIN
+1956 
-1967 TDNLTGV
+1967 
-1974 ATAAKTIAEITNVI
+1974 
-1988 PNQGG
+1988 GG

-1998 TGESSISKFSAQLPV
+1998 TGESSIAKFSGQLRQ
-2013 LGRSLK
+2013 LG
-2019 AFVDATAGINTDS
+2019 
-2032 LSGVTGVAKSIAEL
+2032 E
-2046 TNNIPNSGGVA
+2046 
-2057 AWFTGEQSISKF
+2057 
-2069 GTELGRLGLGLKSF
+2069 
-2083 AQTTAG
+2083 
-2089 INANN
+2089 
-2094 LIGVIDVAKS
+2094 
-2104 IVNLTNTIPNQGG
+2104 
-2117 VVAWF
+2117 
-2122 TGENSIAKWG
+2122 
-2132 VQLVALG
+2132 
-2139 VGLKGFANATEGIN
+2139 GLKGFADATSGIN
-2153 AEQVGGVVGVAK
+2153 AQNATGAVDVAK
-2165 SIADMTKIIPDT
+2165 KIADMTKSIPAG
-2177 TNLNNFGTQ
+2177 TNFQNFGTQ

-2192 SIKKFASELSGIKS
+2192 AIRKFADEVGGIKS
-2206 SDISNGVS
+2206 SNITSGVT
-2214 AVKQAMQQLKTVAKE
+2214 AVKRAMQQLNGAAKD
-2229 GANGFADAFRKAKP
+2229 GAEGFAKAFERAKP
-2243 NVSKAVSD
+2243 NVNKAVIS
-2251 LIQGVKTAIEDKG
+2251 LIDAVVSAISKKG
-2264 KIIAKAFND
+2264 SSIAKEFKSILEG
-2273 VLSDIPDDIR
+2273 VPDDLR
-2283 NMYTDFYSA
+2283 GYHTDFYSA
-2292 GAYLVEGFAQGITA
+2292 GTYLVDGFAQGITD

-2318 ASAALAAAKA
+2318 ASAALEAAKA
-2328 ALDINSPSEEMYE
+2328 ALDLNSPSKEMYK

-2348 GFVNALMDYA
+2348 GFVNGLIDYTS
-2358 AKAYKAGY
+2358 KAYKAGY
-2366 RMANKALFGVSNAI
+2366 GMANKALSGVSNAI
-2380 SHINDIITSD
+2380 SRINDVITSD

-2404 DISSGVGTISNML
+2404 DISSGAGAISNML
-2417 GFSPSIGMLTNVGSI
+2417 GLNPSVGMLTNVGAI

-2462 GDIYNID
+2462 GDTYHID
-2469 GITYDDS
+2469 GITYDDGS
-2476 SNIADAVKTLVR
+2476 TVADAVKTLVR
-2488 AARVERRT
+2488 AARIERRS